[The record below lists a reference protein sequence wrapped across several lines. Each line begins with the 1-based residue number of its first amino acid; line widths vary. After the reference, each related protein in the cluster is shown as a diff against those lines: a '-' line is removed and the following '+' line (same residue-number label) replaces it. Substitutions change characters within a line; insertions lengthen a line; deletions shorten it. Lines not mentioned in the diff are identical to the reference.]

1 MIDLFR
7 RSSGADGPQKT
18 ETSKSER
25 VPVLS
30 SPSPATDTDEGSES
44 AQRSRLLFGLILG
57 SMVALWGRRH
67 RQQQDSGAQLAPSE
81 RSGGRSLRGSQSSN
95 ALNVVRLGLVA
106 DVQYADKD
114 NKLVAGAFRHY
125 RNALHKLARVVEAF
139 ESESATLDAVLQLGD
154 LVDGQE
160 QLEASRADLELVMEQ
175 FARLP
180 LPLYHVLG
188 NHCLLCGREW
198 LLKRLRTRPYYDV
211 PLGSRATTT
220 TTTETSADSPEACW
234 HLVVLDCLDVSLH
247 WDDPSDPRRVQAE
260 RFLKEQAGTTP
271 NAVPYNGGIGES
283 QLVWLEGVLTE
294 CRTRR
299 EFALVVGHV
308 PIAPGSAAPSL
319 LLWNYE
325 EVMTLFRAYR
335 DVVKL
340 VLAGHEHDGG
350 YAQVDGIHYLT
361 LPGLVNA
368 AEGDDNAYAILELVG
383 HSFARLHGFGRVPS
397 RLLLF
402 QPSC

>member
-7 RSSGADGPQKT
+7 RSSGADGPQKA
-18 ETSKSER
+18 ETSKTER

-81 RSGGRSLRGSQSSN
+81 RSGGRSPRGSQSSN

-180 LPLYHVLG
+180 LPL
-188 NHCLLCGREW
+188 
-198 LLKRLRTRPYYDV
+198 
-211 PLGSRATTT
+211 
-220 TTTETSADSPEACW
+220 
-234 HLVVLDCLDVSLH
+234 
-247 WDDPSDPRRVQAE
+247 
-260 RFLKEQAGTTP
+260 
-271 NAVPYNGGIGES
+271 

-368 AEGDDNAYAILELVG
+368 AEGDDNAYAILELMG